1 MRKQLIDRGVERICE
16 KGCQSVRGDIRLLEQ
31 GLILP
36 ELQGLDERAREAV
49 LKELRSIMA
58 VYGECCPA
66 DRRVKKA

>member
-16 KGCQSVRGDIRLLEQ
+16 KGCQSVRGDI
-31 GLILP
+31 
-36 ELQGLDERAREAV
+36 RAREAV